1 MAMGRLPQALRNRW
15 PESTPDSRPVSE
27 LGKEQSRV
35 PRSRTRAGGMQTRMS
50 RASLV
55 IIFVLALLLAGI
67 ASSDAVEYQPV
78 PGGAATGYVN
88 VYDPD
93 WGVEYGYARIAYWYW
108 RDQATSYW
116 HYAYRVYNNDF
127 FGTPTNLNDDYHFG
141 WLKPASPPNPY
152 TPTILDYDTIHKFAV
167 NLDPDN
173 NGFGPP
179 DLVILDKQAGSSAG
193 GGPWGWSPDPSKKG
207 ADWTVSLGSGG
218 PLSIAPTL
226 HEWKK
231 ISGTWQWTF
240 YTDGKTSRAD
250 GTGAQYFEIASI
262 WAPGLT
268 TASISAGVSSVGA
281 GLVMGPVEVV
291 IPEPSSLMALLMGSG
306 FGGLAFLRRRYSL
319 PK

>member
-1 MAMGRLPQALRNRW
+1 M
-15 PESTPDSRPVSE
+15 
-27 LGKEQSRV
+27 
-35 PRSRTRAGGMQTRMS
+35 PRSRTRAGGTQIRAS

-55 IIFVLALLLAGI
+55 VIFGLALLLAGMG
-67 ASSDAVEYQPV
+67 SSNAVEYQPV

-88 VYDPD
+88 VYDPN

-108 RDQATSYW
+108 LDVGTGYW

-127 FGTPTNLNDDYHFG
+127 YNTPADLSDDYHFG

-207 ADWTVSLGSGG
+207 ADWTVSLGSGT

-226 HEWKK
+226 HKYTKK
-231 ISGTWQWTF
+231 DGWTF
-240 YTDGKTSRAD
+240 YTDGQTSRAD
-250 GTGAQYFEIASI
+250 GADAQYFEIASI

-268 TASISAGVSSVGA
+268 TASISAGVDGVGA
-281 GLVMGPVEVV
+281 GLVMGPVAEVV
-291 IPEPSSLMALLMGSG
+291 IPEPSSLMALLMGSSL
-306 FGGLAFLRRRYSL
+306 GGLAVLRRRRL
-319 PK
+319 PRSK